1 MNPDLNRSAKLLEII
16 NYAKGILNFPKLMT
30 RVSYDWVEL
39 NLKTVVNV
47 QEY

>member
-16 NYAKGILNFPKLMT
+16 NYAKGILNFPNLMT
-30 RVSYDWVEL
+30 SVSYDWVEL
-39 NLKTVVNV
+39 NLKTHVKL